1 MKEEE
6 KNISSFDIDEALFGW
21 NHAEWKAEI
30 VFLLNKNKY
39 KAKLWVWDEYDDYL
53 VQWKVYLTSPELDT
67 LEEAET
73 YIEEEW
79 INA

>member
-6 KNISSFDIDEALFGW
+6 KRVSKFGIDEALFGW
-21 NHAEWKAEI
+21 NNAEWSAEI
-30 VFLLNKNKY
+30 VFLPPKNKY
-39 KAKLWVWDEYDDYL
+39 KAKLWIWDEYDDYL
-53 VQWKVYLTSPELDT
+53 VQWKVYLTSPKLDS
-67 LEEAET
+67 LEEAKT